1 MASSFISAVMW
12 VAITWILILHRLLI
26 ITIIIH
32 LKFTIITI
40 IITVIT
46 IIILILTKIFS
57 ERV

>member
-12 VAITWILILHRLLI
+12 VAITWLLILHRFPL
-26 ITIIIH
+26 
-32 LKFTIITI
+32 FTIITI
-40 IITVIT
+40 IMDLIIIIAIVI